1 MSTFERR
8 RVFESL
14 TNVPYTAGQGGVLVY
29 SQKFTQVENA
39 AVVSIAPPGTV
50 GTIALQGVVLG
61 TGMLTGTVGT
71 AAPAPNGIHIF
82 VQEIVGDT
90 GVTEAPT
97 GTIDGPIVLWE
108 EGV

>member
-50 GTIALQGVVLG
+50 GTIMLEGVVLS
-61 TGMLTGTVGT
+61 TGMSTGTVGT
-71 AAPAPNGIHIF
+71 AAPAPNGIRIL
-82 VQEIVGDT
+82 VQQIVGST

-97 GTIDGPIVLWE
+97 GTIAGPIVLWE

>member
-1 MSTFERR
+1 MSSFERR
-8 RVFESL
+8 RVFETL
-14 TNVPYTAGQGGVLVY
+14 TNVPYTAGQGGILVY
-29 SQKFTQVENA
+29 SQQLTQVENA

-50 GTIALQGVVLG
+50 GTIMLEGVVLG

-71 AAPAPNGIHIF
+71 LAPAPNGIRVF
-82 VQEIVGDT
+82 VQQIVGNT

-97 GTIDGPIVLWE
+97 GTIAGPIVLWE